1 MKTDT
6 KPSVVKA
13 LFISLLAL
21 IIFYLLTQIIGMIL
35 ILICAILRAIPIIGD
50 LIHIF
55 FEKRGDGPEIA
66 IPYIY
71 LVFSYHLS
79 ISMLD
84 HIVKSIPTR
93 KLTVK
98 LLGIYLI
105 VLNSVFLF
113 MNIVGDGAW
122 GVNIGFIITGIVLL
136 SKSGKY
142 VSVPTPP
149 ISSSVTKTG
158 QSETVYYME
167 AANGMTVRVPE
178 SKLEAWQA
186 EQDRIRNDPSASELT
201 EKEKEMVRKY
211 VHDLYSRKSDSK

>member
-6 KPSVVKA
+6 KPSVIKA
-13 LFISLLAL
+13 LFFSLLAL
-21 IIFYLLTQIIGMIL
+21 IVFYLLTQIIGMIL
-35 ILICAILRAIPIIGD
+35 ILIYALLRVIPIVGD

-84 HIVKSIPTR
+84 RIVKSIHTR
-93 KLTVK
+93 RLTVK

-105 VLNSVFLF
+105 VLNSVFLL

-122 GVNIGFIITGIVLL
+122 GVNIGFIITGIVFIN
-136 SKSGKY
+136 KSGKY
-142 VSVPTPP
+142 VSVPTSPSA
-149 ISSSVTKTG
+149 SSITKTG
-158 QSETVYYME
+158 QSENVYYME

-186 EQDRIRNDPSASELT
+186 EQERIRSDPKASELT
-201 EKEKEMVRKY
+201 EQEKQFKERILREIY
-211 VHDLYSRKSDSK
+211 GPKSDNN

>member
-6 KPSVVKA
+6 KPSVIKA
-13 LFISLLAL
+13 LFFSLLAL
-21 IIFYLLTQIIGMIL
+21 IVFYLLTQIIGMIL
-35 ILICAILRAIPIIGD
+35 ILIYALLRVIPIVGD

-84 HIVKSIPTR
+84 RIVKSIPTR
-93 KLTVK
+93 RLTVK

-105 VLNSVFLF
+105 VLNFVFLF

-122 GVNIGFIITGIVLL
+122 GVNIGFIITGIVFMN
-136 SKSGKY
+136 KSGKY
-142 VSVPTPP
+142 ASVPTSP
-149 ISSSVTKTG
+149 SASSVAKTG
-158 QSETVYYME
+158 QSENVYYME

-186 EQDRIRNDPSASELT
+186 EQERIRNDPKSSELT
-201 EKEKEMVRKY
+201 EQEKQFKERILREIY
-211 VHDLYSRKSDSK
+211 GPKSDNK